1 MLKLFPDT
9 RFSYGDLM
17 IQQYIQNK
25 YFLEQMC
32 TTGCGFDTIC
42 NKIGRNKVTALKDIV
57 APKFGSVNRDLD
69 AKASLIHRL
78 TGLVCKM
85 IHHVEQKKCK
95 ASWVN
100 ALFFA
105 LMEDFEEW
113 CNEYQVERMFDVD
126 VITEINDVLINRWRG
141 CRLNVKGREIHIV
154 PFKSD
159 IWTAAAMFDPYYT
172 PTHEKYT
179 SQVRDGVLNYVDSIS
194 RLIKPDLDDDQ
205 LDDQLLMM
213 EEEVNCMVM

>member
-1 MLKLFPDT
+1 MQGEL
-9 RFSYGDLM
+9 GECV
-17 IQQYIQNK
+17 I
-25 YFLEQMC
+25 
-32 TTGCGFDTIC
+32 
-42 NKIGRNKVTALKDIV
+42 
-57 APKFGSVNRDLD
+57 
-69 AKASLIHRL
+69 
-78 TGLVCKM
+78 
-85 IHHVEQKKCK
+85 
-95 ASWVN
+95 
-100 ALFFA
+100 FA